1 MKTRNSLL
9 WRGPTPDAGAFAA
22 PHLPQVPSS
31 FTTARPAGAGS
42 PVAQGPP
49 PWDSPAGCVTLL
61 YNFSCCVR
69 LRCSRNWSALLSTKA
84 GFQGSGL

>member
-22 PHLPQVPSS
+22 PHLPQVLSS

-42 PVAQGPP
+42 PVAQGPRR
-49 PWDSPAGCVTLL
+49 GTLPL
-61 YNFSCCVR
+61 
-69 LRCSRNWSALLSTKA
+69 AA
-84 GFQGSGL
+84 